1 MEMADA
7 SLIEDLV
14 AGRWR
19 DPATGRLVRI
29 PTKAIVIERS
39 LAGGEAELVRAC
51 ELGPRIAVISDQS
64 TFDALG
70 RRVERALAKIT
81 STHGIVLDA
90 PHADLATAAA
100 LQARAAAADALI
112 AVGSGTIND
121 LSKYVAHR
129 TGRPYAIFATAP
141 SMNGYLTATASLARD
156 GLKSSLPARPPVA
169 ALFDLEVLAA
179 APARLIR
186 AGIGDS
192 ICRTT
197 AQTDWLL
204 GYYLRD
210 APYSDT
216 PYLLQIEDE
225 PSLLSR
231 AAAIALGEVEGV
243 RALTRLLVLAGLGMG
258 IVGGSEPASMGEHL
272 ISHYVDMMASPHP
285 GSLHGE
291 QVGVATLT
299 VSRLQ
304 NAMLRAARPPE
315 LRPTRIDEA
324 AMRAR
329 YGPRLGDRCIAEF
342 RAKAMDER
350 AAERMNARL
359 AEIWPAMTARLREI
373 MSPTA
378 RLEDAMAAAGAPMGA
393 LDLGLERGFYQSAVR
408 HAREIRRRY
417 SILDLA
423 GDAGRLDDFV
433 TEEG

>member
-1 MEMADA
+1 M
-7 SLIEDLV
+7 
-14 AGRWR
+14 
-19 DPATGRLVRI
+19 
-29 PTKAIVIERS
+29 
-39 LAGGEAELVRAC
+39 
-51 ELGPRIAVISDQS
+51 
-64 TFDALG
+64 
-70 RRVERALAKIT
+70 
-81 STHGIVLDA
+81 
-90 PHADLATAAA
+90 
-100 LQARAAAADALI
+100 I

-121 LSKYVAHR
+121 LCKYVAQR
-129 TGRPYAIFATAP
+129 TGRPYAVFATAP
-141 SMNGYLTATASLARD
+141 SMNGYLTATASLAAD
-156 GLKSSLPARPPVA
+156 GFKISLPARPPVA

-204 GYYLRD
+204 GHYLRD

-225 PSLLSR
+225 PTLLSR
-231 AAAIALGEVEGV
+231 AAAIALGDVEGV

-272 ISHYVDMMASPHP
+272 ISHYVDLMAQPHP

-299 VSRLQ
+299 ISRLQ

-315 LRPTRIDEA
+315 VRPTRIDPARCGRATVPASAISA
-324 AMRAR
+324 APSSGR
-329 YGPRLGDRCIAEF
+329 
-342 RAKAMDER
+342 KALDER

-359 AEIWPAMTARLREI
+359 AEVWPAMTSRLREI
-373 MSPTA
+373 MVPTE
-378 RLEDAMAAAGAPMGA
+378 RLEAAMAAAGAAVTG
-393 LDLGLERGFYQSAVR
+393 LDLGLERGFYRGAVR

-423 GDAGRLDDFV
+423 GDAGVLDDFV
-433 TEEG
+433 AKES

>member
-1 MEMADA
+1 
-7 SLIEDLV
+7 L
-14 AGRWR
+14 
-19 DPATGRLVRI
+19 
-29 PTKAIVIERS
+29 
-39 LAGGEAELVRAC
+39 
-51 ELGPRIAVISDQS
+51 
-64 TFDALG
+64 
-70 RRVERALAKIT
+70 KI
-81 STHGIVLDA
+81 
-90 PHADLATAAA
+90 
-100 LQARAAAADALI
+100 
-112 AVGSGTIND
+112 
-121 LSKYVAHR
+121 
-129 TGRPYAIFATAP
+129 
-141 SMNGYLTATASLARD
+141 
-156 GLKSSLPARPPVA
+156 SLPARPPVA
-169 ALFDLEVLAA
+169 ALFDLDVLAA

-204 GYYLRD
+204 GHYLRD

-231 AAAIALGEVEGV
+231 AEAIALGEIEGV
-243 RALTRLLVLAGLGMG
+243 RALTRLLVLTGLGMG

-299 VSRLQ
+299 ISRLQ
-304 NAMLRAARPPE
+304 NAMLRAVRPPE
-315 LRPTRIDEA
+315 VRPTRLDPD

-329 YGPRLGDRCIAEF
+329 YGARLGDQCSAEF
-342 RAKAMDER
+342 RVKALDER
-350 AAERMNARL
+350 GAERMNAKL
-359 AEIWPAMTARLREI
+359 AEVWPAMTLRLREI
-373 MSPTA
+373 MLPTE
-378 RLEDAMAAAGAPMGA
+378 RLEAAMATADAAVTG

-423 GDAGRLDDFV
+423 GDAGVLDDFV
-433 TEEG
+433 AKES

>member
-1 MEMADA
+1 MKMADA
-7 SLIEDLV
+7 RLIEDLV

-19 DPATGRLVRI
+19 DPTTGLPVGVATRS
-29 PTKAIVIERS
+29 IVIERS
-39 LAGGEAELVRAC
+39 LDGAEAELIRA
-51 ELGPRIAVISDQS
+51 LKFGQRLAVISDRN
-64 TFDALG
+64 TFEALG
-70 RRVERALAKIT
+70 RRVERALAKIAAT
-81 STHGIVLDA
+81 QGIVLDS
-90 PHADLATAAA
+90 PDADL
-100 LQARAAAADALI
+100 AAADALQDRTAAADGLI

-121 LSKYVAHR
+121 LCKYVAHR
-129 TGRPYAIFATAP
+129 TGRLYAVFATAP

-156 GLKSSLPARPPVA
+156 GFKVSLPARPPVA

-179 APARLIR
+179 APPRLIR
-186 AGIGDS
+186 AGVGDS

-204 GYYLRD
+204 GHLLGD

-225 PSLLSR
+225 PHLLGR
-231 AAAIALGEVEGV
+231 AAAVVEGELEGV

-272 ISHYVDMMASPHP
+272 ISHYVDMMARPHP

-304 NAMLRAARPPE
+304 NAVLRAERPPE
-315 LRPTRIDEA
+315 VRPTRLGEM

-329 YGPRLGDRCIAEF
+329 YGAPLGDLCIAEF
-342 RAKAMDER
+342 RAKAMDEQ
-350 AAERMNARL
+350 AAAQMNARL
-359 AEIWPAMTARLREI
+359 GEVWPAMTARLREI
-373 MSPTA
+373 MLPA
-378 RLEDAMAAAGAPMGA
+378 ERLKHAIAAAGAPTSGR
-393 LDLGLERGFYQSAVR
+393 DLGLERGFYQSAVR

-423 GDAGRLDDFV
+423 GDAGLLDDFAR
-433 TEEG
+433 EEG